1 MAITTGTAWDIV
13 LNAVPTRRAAEQ
25 AVSARAAYQDALH
38 SRAVVV
44 DLRPAD
50 DRAGSGAIHPDLGA
64 ITIEPRELP
73 TWLVH
78 TGRGAD
84 AILLTEDGALAAE
97 LATGLDAVG
106 IARTTYVAGGFTAWR
121 AAGLPVISAG

>member
-13 LNAVPTRRAAEQ
+13 LNAGPIHTAADQ
-25 AVSARAAYQDALH
+25 AVSARAAFQSVLH

-44 DLRPAD
+44 DLRPDAT
-50 DRAGSGAIHPDLGA
+50 RSRSGAIHPDLGA
-64 ITIEPRELP
+64 VVIHPRELP

-78 TGRGAD
+78 TGRDTD
-84 AILLTEDGALAAE
+84 AILLTEDGTLATE

-106 IARTTYVAGGFTAWR
+106 IARPSYVTGGFTAWR
-121 AAGLPVISAG
+121 SAGLPVINAG